1 MSKLSSTQKLDWIAL
16 YNKIK
21 KLPEPKVPCVTC
33 GTGVTM
39 FSTNLEARVTKFKGI
54 SNLLNNFVCRN
65 CTKKHN
71 PVKNKKAKKVKPE
84 KQVKEEIK
92 YDIPIMVKAPVVVY
106 QFNEIADNEERV
118 KYVTNGNCPQPHIY
132 LDNGKYCNGCC
143 LYRYCACTI
152 KRLNNKMNHEFAR

>member
-1 MSKLSSTQKLDWIAL
+1 MSKLSSTEKADWIAL

-65 CTKKHN
+65 CTKKLN
-71 PVKNKKAKKVKPE
+71 TVKINKAKKVKPK
-84 KQVKEEIK
+84 KQAKEEIK
-92 YDIPIMVKAPVVVY
+92 Y

-132 LDNGKYCNGCC
+132 LNNGKYCNGCC